1 MGMKFETMEDEEES
15 ESEEEEETEYS
26 KTRTRTSFSSNSKTN
41 LSVNY
46 DASNNKVSQLSLN
59 HRLLMQ
65 RKEELVKYDHAR
77 SYSRRSD
84 DEKNDALKMFEWQSN
99 THSNVRPRFRSMK
112 EEILNNP
119 YYKLTICEYEE
130 LELKTEIIC

>member
-1 MGMKFETMEDEEES
+1 MG
-15 ESEEEEETEYS
+15 
-26 KTRTRTSFSSNSKTN
+26 TN

-46 DASNNKVSQLSLN
+46 DASNNKVSQLSLH

-84 DEKNDALKMFEWQSN
+84 EEKSDASLKMFEWQTN

-130 LELKTEIIC
+130 LELKTEIICKTWIRKKIKAKEKFSAVIGSEFNVK